1 LRGVCKSKKRTTDG
15 ADDAEEDDW
24 GIAKIGVVLRRAG
37 YTRAEVENF
46 TFPQA
51 EMLVQFAFEQ
61 REVDAELMAAK
72 YTEAMYEMLIAT
84 KIIG

>member
-1 LRGVCKSKKRTTDG
+1 
-15 ADDAEEDDW
+15 
-24 GIAKIGVVLRRAG
+24 
-37 YTRAEVENF
+37 
-46 TFPQA
+46 
-51 EMLVQFAFEQ
+51 MLVQFAFEQ

>member
-37 YTRAEVENF
+37 YTREEIDNF

-51 EMLVQFAFEQ
+51 ELLIQLALEE
-61 REVDAELMAAK
+61 RILDAEIVAARV
-72 YTEAMYEMLIAT
+72 TDAT
-84 KIIG
+84 AELLRAVGIIR